1 MSETDTNPVAERS
14 LRIMIYD
21 KLVTIMSDRLSVSP
35 QEITP
40 DTLFKDDLAVDSL
53 DLYDLVMALEEEFNV
68 EISAERMNDVEQVSD
83 VIRVLKELGVED

>member
-1 MSETDTNPVAERS
+1 
-14 LRIMIYD
+14 MIYE
-21 KLVTIMSDRLSVSP
+21 KLVSIMTERLAISP
-35 QEITP
+35 QDVTP

-68 EISAERMNDVEQVSD
+68 EIPAERMNDVEQVSD

>member
-1 MSETDTNPVAERS
+1 
-14 LRIMIYD
+14 MIYE
-21 KLVTIMSDRLSVSP
+21 KLVSIMTERLTISP
-35 QEITP
+35 QDVTP

-68 EISAERMNDVEQVSD
+68 EIPAERMNDVEQVSD

>member
-1 MSETDTNPVAERS
+1 
-14 LRIMIYD
+14 MIYD
-21 KLVTIMSDRLSVSP
+21 KLGTIMSDRLSVSP

>member
-1 MSETDTNPVAERS
+1 MYE
-14 LRIMIYD
+14 
-21 KLVTIMSDRLSVSP
+21 KLVSIMTERLAISP
-35 QEITP
+35 QDVTP

-68 EISAERMNDVEQVSD
+68 EIPAERMNDVEQVSD

>member
-1 MSETDTNPVAERS
+1 
-14 LRIMIYD
+14 MIYD

-53 DLYDLVMALEEEFNV
+53 DLYDLVMALEEEFGV
-68 EISAERMNDVEQVSD
+68 EIPDEDAENIKTIGDALEYIKKITNEQ
-83 VIRVLKELGVED
+83 

>member
-1 MSETDTNPVAERS
+1 
-14 LRIMIYD
+14 
-21 KLVTIMSDRLSVSP
+21 MSDRLSVSP

>member
-1 MSETDTNPVAERS
+1 
-14 LRIMIYD
+14 MIYD

>member
-1 MSETDTNPVAERS
+1 MVYE
-14 LRIMIYD
+14 